1 MMVWLQFILC
11 TALIVYAG
19 TRLSQ
24 YGDIIAE
31 KTGLGRTWI
40 GVILLASVTSL
51 PELMTGFSS
60 IVVFDLPDIAVGDV
74 LGSCMFNILIIA
86 LLDFSPRRAPVSS
99 QTHHGQV
106 LTAGYGILLLGIVS
120 FAIVAGEIIPVV
132 GWIGLY
138 SLIFIIIYLGAIRMV
153 FMYEKRRSLTL
164 IHSAAEEES
173 RYADVSKNRVFVMY
187 ALHALLIIAAASW
200 LPRVGEQIAAT
211 TGLEKSFVGSLF
223 IALSTSLP
231 ELVISFGAL
240 RIGAVDLMFGNLFG
254 SNLFNIGILAMDD
267 LLYTK
272 GALLS
277 SVSPNHLITT
287 NAAIIMTAIA
297 VIGLTYQTK
306 KKFLYLAWDSVSI
319 ILVYLVT
326 IGILFSLG

>member
-1 MMVWLQFILC
+1 MIVWLQFILC
-11 TALIVYAG
+11 TAVIVYAG
-19 TRLSQ
+19 TKLSR

-51 PELMTGFSS
+51 PELMTGVSS
-60 IVVFDLPDIAVGDV
+60 IAIFDVPNIAAGDI

-86 LLDFSPRRAPVSS
+86 LLDFSPRAAPVSS

-106 LTAGYGILLLGIVS
+106 LTAGYGILLLGMVC
-120 FAIVAGEIIPVV
+120 FAIVAGEKIPVV

-138 SLIFIIIYLGAIRMV
+138 SIIFILIYLGAIRMV
-153 FMYEKRRSLTL
+153 FMYEKRRKLTL
-164 IHSAAEEES
+164 MQERAEDLKYE
-173 RYADVSKNRVFVMY
+173 DVPATGVYSMY
-187 ALHALLIIAAASW
+187 ALHALLIIAAAAW
-200 LPRVGEQIAAT
+200 LPHVGEQIADL
-211 TGLEKSFVGSLF
+211 TGLKKTFIGSLF
-223 IALSTSLP
+223 IAVSTSLP

-254 SNLFNIGILAMDD
+254 SNLFNIGILAIDD
-267 LLYTK
+267 ILYTK

-277 SVSPNHLITT
+277 NISQSHLVTA

-306 KKFLYLAWDSVSI
+306 QKLLYLAWDSAAI
-319 ILVYLVT
+319 ILVYLT
-326 IGILFSLG
+326 AIGILFSL